1 MQEIICR
8 HLFIRGKVQGV
19 YYRASAQHA
28 AIARGLTG
36 WVRNRRDGS
45 VEAVVNGPLAAVQAF
60 IEWAYQGPPEARVD
74 DVEIQDSSESDHQ
87 GFEFRATL

>member
-1 MQEIICR
+1 MQDFICR

-19 YYRASAQHA
+19 YYRASAQSA
-28 AIARGLTG
+28 AVANGLTG

-45 VEAVVNGPLAAVQAF
+45 VEAVVSGPLGAVQAF
-60 IEWAYQGPPEARVD
+60 IEWAYQGPPEARVED
-74 DVEIQDSSESDHQ
+74 IEIEDADASDLT